1 MTLLSGDQVTLEHGA
16 QSVTLAT
23 IGAALRT
30 YAVGGRD
37 VVQPFE
43 ADAVAPAFH
52 GMVLAPWPNRL
63 ADGAYEF
70 AGRDLQVP
78 LTEVDRRTALHG
90 LACWQRWEIESATS
104 DAATLVLDLPASPGY
119 PFSLTVAT
127 TYALSDAGLTITTRA
142 TNTGHEP
149 LPYGVGFH
157 PWFSPGDGPLDAC
170 TLSLD
175 AGSRVLVDD
184 RLLPTGTAP
193 VTDSYDLRQARLM
206 EGIALD
212 DAFVDVIRD
221 GDGLSWSR
229 LSCPDGAVT
238 EIWMD
243 AAAQAWQVC
252 TGDAVPGVRRS
263 SVAIEPMSC
272 IADAFRTGDMLV
284 TLAPGESHELAW
296 GMRLSL

>member
-127 TYALSDAGLTITTRA
+127 TYALSDSGLAITTRA

-157 PWFSPGDGPLDAC
+157 PWFSPGDCPLDAC

-212 DAFVDVIRD
+212 D
-221 GDGLSWSR
+221 
-229 LSCPDGAVT
+229 
-238 EIWMD
+238 
-243 AAAQAWQVC
+243 
-252 TGDAVPGVRRS
+252 
-263 SVAIEPMSC
+263 
-272 IADAFRTGDMLV
+272 
-284 TLAPGESHELAW
+284 
-296 GMRLSL
+296 